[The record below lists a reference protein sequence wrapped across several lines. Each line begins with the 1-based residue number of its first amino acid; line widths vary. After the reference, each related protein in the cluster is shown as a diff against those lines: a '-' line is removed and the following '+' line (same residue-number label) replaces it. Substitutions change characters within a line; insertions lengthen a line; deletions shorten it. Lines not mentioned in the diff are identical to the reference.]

1 MSLFD
6 TELYPTPD
14 HIITKMME
22 AYVKSYKH
30 HKWDFEESYLAG
42 GVKTFLDPQGGTG
55 AILDHV
61 HDHYLK
67 RERTKMFTIEINP
80 DLRHILLGKGY
91 KVIGTDFLEFDEPT
105 GFDMIVQNPPFSDGW
120 KHALKGYEM
129 LNDGGRMTCLLNA
142 QTLRNPDNKDKAI
155 LLNLLGGF
163 IGASFRFGDDPTEL
177 LSELE
182 ETGAIEWLGAC
193 FAGGERATLAEVV
206 MIRVTKPVKP
216 ISFVM
221 DGDRFDKDAPMDSEA
236 YAANP
241 LAHADAIKNLVARYN
256 TASAILVERHETQS
270 KLDFFMQGIESP
282 VMSSTGRD
290 ATESFAQE
298 VQMQDQIACLKS
310 RFWSTV
316 FRRTKIGS
324 KLTSN
329 YRRKFDEIAIHQTN
343 MSFNERNIQ
352 ELLLGFFANR
362 GDIMMECIGDVFDEA
377 TKHHKDNQVHN
388 EGWKTNS
395 GYRLGKR
402 IIMPYGVSF
411 TYGSFNIHHGNTS
424 DFLDDLDKIMCYL
437 GGYEYSNIQ
446 SLTSALR
453 EAIRCGCWQRPF
465 ESSFFKFRFYKKG
478 TLHIDFLDLEL
489 LEDFNV
495 MACQFKK
502 WLPADFSYR
511 TRRDR
516 KAAPQP
522 VEDPNPQPVTLSLPP
537 ALELEDEPL
546 SPAPS
551 DVPAWTEINRQTCLL
566 KPERVEKTGQLCLL

>member
-1 MSLFD
+1 MSLFG

-14 HIITKMME
+14 SIIEKMMA
-22 AYVKSYKH
+22 AYVRSYKH
-30 HKWDFEESYLAG
+30 QRWDFEESYLAG
-42 GVKTFLDPQGGTG
+42 GVNTFLDPQGGTG
-55 AILDHV
+55 AILDYV
-61 HDHYLK
+61 YEKFFK

-80 DLRHILLGKGY
+80 ELRHILTGKDY
-91 KVIGTDFLEFDEPT
+91 KVIGTDFLEFAEPV
-105 GFDMIVQNPPFSDGW
+105 GFDMIIQNPPFSNGW

-129 LNDGGRMTCLLNA
+129 LNGGGRMTCLLNA
-142 QTLRNPDNKDKAI
+142 QTLLNPDTKDKAI
-155 LLNLLGGF
+155 LLNLLGSF
-163 IGASFRFGDDPTEL
+163 IGLSFQFGDDPTEL

-182 ETGAIEWLGAC
+182 KAEAIEWLGAC
-193 FAGGERATLAEVV
+193 FAEGERATLAEVV
-206 MIRVTKPVKP
+206 MIRMTKPVKP
-216 ISFVM
+216 ISYEM
-221 DGDRFDKDAPMDSEA
+221 DGDRFDKDAPLDGEA

-241 LAHADAIKNLVARYN
+241 LAHTDAIQNLVIRY
-256 TASAILVERHETQS
+256 TTVSKILVERHETQS

-282 VMSSTGRD
+282 VMSSSD
-290 ATESFAQE
+290 QKATDSFQQG
-298 VQMQDQIACLKS
+298 VHLQSQIACLKS

-329 YRRKFDEIAIHQTN
+329 YRKKFDEIAIHQTN
-343 MSFNERNIQ
+343 MSFNESNIQ

-362 GDIMMECIGDVFDEA
+362 GDIMMECIGDVFDNA
-377 TKHHKDNQVHN
+377 TKYHKDNQVHN

-411 TYGSFNIHHGNTS
+411 TYGSFSMPHGNTT

-446 SLTSALR
+446 SLTESLR
-453 EAIRCGCWQRPF
+453 NAIHEPDWQRSF

-478 TLHIDFLDLEL
+478 TVHLDFLDPQL

-502 WLPADFSYR
+502 WLPADFSYK
-511 TRRDR
+511 TRRER
-516 KAAPQP
+516 KAAPQTAA
-522 VEDPNPQPVTLSLPP
+522 DPAPQPVTLSLAP
-537 ALELEDEPL
+537 ALEPDDEPL
-546 SPAPS
+546 SPAS
-551 DVPAWTEINRQTCLL
+551 AWTETNEQTCLP
-566 KPERVEKTGQLCLL
+566 KSVEKTGQLCLL

>member
-14 HIITKMME
+14 HIIEKMMS

-30 HKWDFEESYLAG
+30 HKWDTEESYLAG

-55 AILDHV
+55 AILDYVQDRYFKH
-61 HDHYLK
+61 
-67 RERTKMFTIEINP
+67 ERTKLFTIEINP
-80 DLRHILLGKGY
+80 ELRYILTGKHY
-91 KVIGTDFLEFDEPT
+91 KVIGTDFLEFDEPI
-105 GFDMIVQNPPFSDGW
+105 GFDLIVQNPPFSNGW

-129 LNDGGRMTCLLNA
+129 LDGGGRMTCLLNA

-155 LLNLLGGF
+155 LLNLLGSF
-163 IGASFRFGDDPTEL
+163 IGSSFRFGDDPTEL

-182 ETGAIEWLGAC
+182 EAGALEWLGAC

-216 ISFVM
+216 ISFVI
-221 DGDRFDKDAPMDSEA
+221 DEDRFDKDAPLDSEA
-236 YAANP
+236 YTANP
-241 LAHADAIKNLVARYN
+241 LAHADAIKNLVARYK
-256 TASAILVERHETQS
+256 TASNILIERHETQS

-282 VMSSTGRD
+282 VMSSSDKG
-290 ATESFAQE
+290 ATDSFH
-298 VQMQDQIACLKS
+298 QDVHLQRQIACLKS

-316 FRRTKIGS
+316 FNRTKIGS

-329 YRRKFDEIAIHQTN
+329 YRKKFDEIAIHQTN
-343 MSFNERNIQ
+343 MSFNESNIQ

-362 GDIMMECIGDVFDEA
+362 SEIMQECIGDVFDDA

-402 IIMPYGVSF
+402 IIMPYGVRF
-411 TYGSFNIHHGNTS
+411 DYGSFSMPYGPTE
-424 DFLDDLDKIMCYL
+424 DFLTDLDKIMCYL
-437 GGYEYSNIQ
+437 GGYEYSSIQ
-446 SLTSALR
+446 PLAVSLR
-453 EAIRCGCWQRPF
+453 YAIDQSDWQRSF

-516 KAAPQP
+516 QKAPQTAA
-522 VEDPNPQPVTLSLPP
+522 DPVTPPTILSL
-537 ALELEDEPL
+537 
-546 SPAPS
+546 APS
-551 DVPAWTEINRQTCLL
+551 LEPEEEIISTPSDTSNAWTEIDRQTCLI
-566 KPERVEKTGQLCLL
+566 KSKRTEKTGQLCLL